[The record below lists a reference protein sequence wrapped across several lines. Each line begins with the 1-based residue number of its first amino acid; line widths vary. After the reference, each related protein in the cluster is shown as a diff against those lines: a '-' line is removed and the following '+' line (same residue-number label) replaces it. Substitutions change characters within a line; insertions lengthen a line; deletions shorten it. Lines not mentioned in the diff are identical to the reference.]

1 MHEGKSSRLLVEP
14 SAPRSSRPLAEAVPV
29 EEADTSARPNAEARV
44 ASLYSSALGSVEL
57 LLYIAVGLLLA
68 VAALLILG
76 GTFANLIDDL
86 SGGPSAVN
94 LAVTV
99 LDRVLLVLIVGELVY
114 TLRYVLRTHEIAV
127 EPFLY
132 IGMIAVVRR
141 ILIVTAEFERGT
153 NSGRALTNIL
163 LEFGLLG
170 ILAPALALAVFLV
183 RRGRATD

>member
-1 MHEGKSSRLLVEP
+1 MTSP
-14 SAPRSSRPLAEAVPV
+14 APEQRQLGRIERRAAESYGA
-29 EEADTSARPNAEARV
+29 
-44 ASLYSSALGSVEL
+44 ALGTVEL

-68 VAALLILG
+68 VAAVLILG
-76 GTFANLIDDL
+76 GTFANLVDDL
-86 SGGPSAVN
+86 NDGPSAVN

-153 NSGRALTNIL
+153 NSGRQLTNVL

-183 RRGRATD
+183 RRARASE